1 MTDVYLRQ
9 TIDQALLIGMQSTT
23 GRTISVPKITNNPR
37 AVTYLAYV
45 QAGYKLG
52 PRALRSPA

>member
-1 MTDVYLRQ
+1 MTDVVCLRQ
-9 TIDQALLIGMQSTT
+9 TIDQALLIVMQRTT

-45 QAGYKLG
+45 QAVL
-52 PRALRSPA
+52 